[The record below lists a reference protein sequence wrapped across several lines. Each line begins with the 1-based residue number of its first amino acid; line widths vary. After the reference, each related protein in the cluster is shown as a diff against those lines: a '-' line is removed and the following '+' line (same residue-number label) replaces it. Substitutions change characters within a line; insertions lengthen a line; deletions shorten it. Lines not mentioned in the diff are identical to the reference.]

1 MEKVKILLDTS
12 AYSTFLAGNREMKEI
27 IQHAEEIVLNPVV
40 LGELFS
46 GFSLGTKEKQNK
58 EILYEFLSSER
69 IRILDIDFETSL
81 RYAVILKYLY
91 SQGTPIPTNDMWIAS
106 SAMQYGLKVITFDN
120 HYSKI
125 PQIIAQILHY

>member
-12 AYSTFLAGNREMKEI
+12 AYSAFLAGNREMKEI
-27 IQHAEEIVLNPVV
+27 IQYAEEIVLNPVV

-58 EILYEFLSSER
+58 EILDEFLSSER
-69 IRILDIDFETSL
+69 VRILDIDFETSL

-91 SQGTPIPTNDMWIAS
+91 SQGTSIPTNDMWIAS
-106 SAMQYGLKVITFDN
+106 
-120 HYSKI
+120 
-125 PQIIAQILHY
+125 